1 MIKSL
6 NIKDFILI
14 DELEVVFENGFNVIT
29 GETGAGKSIIINA
42 IDLAFGARASKE
54 VIKTGKTRAMIEVV
68 LDVRQGFSKELF
80 DEQGIE
86 LFSNEL
92 VISREITESG
102 SRSRINGVMVSQ
114 DVMKQI
120 REQLIDIHSQHMTYT
135 YIQPKHH
142 INLLDNYGANEHISL
157 LNDYKELFAKYNE
170 VLKKLTDAQNKT
182 ELSEQQVEFLR
193 FQINEI
199 EEAHIEDIKEDEQLE
214 NELHVLANAEKLKEY
229 TYSSYW
235 SLYGDDAGIV
245 PVLGKIK
252 TNIGKAGEY
261 DSNLSEIESELINCQ
276 EILRDI
282 SSRLRDYSDNMELDE
297 ARLNNIQERLD
308 ILEKIK
314 RKYGNTLEKVLE
326 TYEGFVEE
334 LNSIEFSEE
343 EIQKLGAE
351 KLALLQKMTETA
363 SKLTESR
370 TKTAAKLGTILSTEL
385 EKLDMPKVR
394 FEIGV
399 TPCDFNQNG
408 ADSVEFLIST
418 NISETPKPLAK
429 IASGGEISRVMLAIK
444 TIFAHTDNINTII
457 FDEIDTGISG
467 KACQAVAE
475 EIASLAKS
483 HQIISIT
490 HQPIIAAKADR
501 HFYVS
506 KSQEDK
512 TRVKVYTLDEE
523 NRIKAIAMLAAGD
536 ITDDSLKFAK
546 QLINM

>member
-1 MIKSL
+1 MIKTL
-6 NIKDFILI
+6 CIKDFILI
-14 DELEVVFENGFNVIT
+14 DELEIAFDKGFNVIT

-54 VIKTGKTRAMIEVV
+54 VIKTGKIRAIIELV
-68 LDVRQGFSKELF
+68 LKTEKDFSKELF
-80 DEQGIE
+80 EEQGIE
-86 LFSNEL
+86 IIGEEL

-102 SRSRINGVMVSQ
+102 SRSRINGIMVSQ
-114 DVMKQI
+114 EVMKQI

-142 INLLDNYGANEHISL
+142 IRLLDNYGGSEHL
-157 LNDYKELFAKYNE
+157 AVLNSYKEIYTRYNN
-170 VLKKLTDAQNKT
+170 VLKRLEEAKNKT
-182 ELSEQQVEFLR
+182 ELSEQQVEFLK

-199 EEAHIEDIKEDEQLE
+199 EDAHIEDISEDEQLE
-214 NELHVLANAEKLKEY
+214 NELQVLANAEKLKEY

-252 TNIGKAGEY
+252 TNISKAGEF
-261 DSNLSEIESELINCQ
+261 DTNLSEIESELINCQ

-282 SSRLRDYSDNMELDE
+282 SSRLRDYADNMELDE
-297 ARLNNIQERLD
+297 ARLNEIQERLD
-308 ILEKIK
+308 ILDKIK

-326 TYEGFVEE
+326 TYDGFVKE
-334 LNSIEFSEE
+334 LNSVEFSEE
-343 EIQKLGAE
+343 EIQRLDAE
-351 KLALLQKMTETA
+351 KGALLLEMTAISE
-363 SKLTESR
+363 KLTISR
-370 TKTAAKLGTILSTEL
+370 KNIASRLGEILSAEL

-394 FEIGV
+394 FEIDV
-399 TPCDFNQNG
+399 KPCNFNTNG
-408 ADSVEFLIST
+408 ADNVEFFIST
-418 NISETPKPLAK
+418 NISEEPKPLAK
-429 IASGGEISRVMLAIK
+429 IASGGEISRVMLALK

-475 EIASLAKS
+475 EISALAKS

-506 KSQEDK
+506 KSQEDR

-546 QLINM
+546 QLINI